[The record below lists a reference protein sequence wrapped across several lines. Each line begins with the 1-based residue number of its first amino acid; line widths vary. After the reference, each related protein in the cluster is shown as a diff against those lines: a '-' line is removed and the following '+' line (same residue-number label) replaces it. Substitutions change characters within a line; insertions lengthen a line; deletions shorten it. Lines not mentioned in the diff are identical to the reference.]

1 MRSRDFVEPLLSQK
15 SDSMDLRSGHPYWL
29 LKNGLLADYPS
40 LKHDESCE
48 VAVIGGGITG
58 ALVAYHLVQEGV
70 ETVLVGKR
78 DIGAGSTA
86 ASTALLQY
94 EIDTELHEL
103 IGTVGEVH
111 AVRSYRLGLEAIDTV
126 ERLSGELSDDCGFKR
141 KTSLYLASR
150 KSDVPQLRKEYDTR
164 KIFGFHVEYLE
175 AKDIESRAS
184 FTAPGAILSYG
195 DAQVDPYRLTHQLL
209 AAAKKHGL
217 RVYDRSEVS
226 KVEPSDDGVVLHL
239 GSGSRIN
246 GQRVVFATGYE
257 SQQYLKQNVG
267 VLKSTFALI
276 SEPFDS
282 FEGWPDRS
290 LIWESARP
298 YFYLRTTSDDR
309 AIVGGED
316 VPFATAHKSD
326 QLIARKTK
334 KLQRRF
340 ADMFPRLD
348 MEVSYTWAGTFGET
362 KDGLAYI
369 GQTPEFP
376 RAYFA
381 LGYGGNGITFS
392 VIAAKI
398 ITDLHLGRP
407 NPDADIF
414 RFDR

>member
-1 MRSRDFVEPLLSQK
+1 
-15 SDSMDLRSGHPYWL
+15 MDLRSGHPFWL

-40 LKHDESCE
+40 LKHNESCE

-58 ALVAYHLVQEGV
+58 ALAAYYLVQEGV
-70 ETVLVGKR
+70 ETVLVDKR
-78 DIGAGSTA
+78 DIGGGSTA

-94 EIDTELHEL
+94 EIDTELHDL
-103 IGTVGEVH
+103 IGSVGEAH
-111 AVRSYRLGLEAIDTV
+111 AVRSYRLGLEAIDTI
-126 ERLSGELSDDCGFKR
+126 ERLCGELRDDCGFER

-150 KSDVPQLRKEYDTR
+150 KSDVSKLRKEYDTR
-164 KIFGFHVEYLE
+164 KAFGFHVEYLE
-175 AKDIESRAS
+175 ARDLESRAS
-184 FTAPGAILSYG
+184 FAAPGAILSYG
-195 DAQVDPYRLTHQLL
+195 DAQVDPFRLTHRLIQ
-209 AAAKKHGL
+209 AAQTQGL
-217 RVYDRSEVS
+217 RVYDRCEVC
-226 KVEPSDDGVVLHL
+226 KVEPAENGVVLNA
-239 GSGSRIN
+239 GSGFRIK
-246 GQRVVFATGYE
+246 GRRVVFATGYE
-257 SQQYLKQNVG
+257 SHQYLKQSVG

-276 SEPFDS
+276 SEPFDN

-298 YFYLRTTSDDR
+298 YFYLRTTSDGR

-316 VPFATAHKSD
+316 VPYATAHKND
-326 QLIARKTK
+326 QLIASKTR

-348 MEVSYTWAGTFGET
+348 LEVSYTWAGTFGET
-362 KDGLAYI
+362 EDGLAYI

-376 RAYFA
+376 HAYFA

-392 VIAAKI
+392 IIAAKI

>member
-1 MRSRDFVEPLLSQK
+1 
-15 SDSMDLRSGHPYWL
+15 MDLRSGHPFWL

-40 LKHDESCE
+40 LKQDESCE

-58 ALVAYHLVQEGV
+58 ALVAYYLAQEGV
-70 ETVLVGKR
+70 ETVLVDKR
-78 DIGAGSTA
+78 DIGGGSTA

-94 EIDTELHEL
+94 EIDTELHDL
-103 IGTVGEVH
+103 IGSVGEAH
-111 AVRSYRLGLEAIDTV
+111 AVRCYRLGLEAIDTL
-126 ERLSGELSDDCGFKR
+126 EHLSGELKDDCGFER

-150 KSDVPQLRKEYDTR
+150 KSDVPKLRKEYDTR
-164 KIFGFHVEYLE
+164 KAFGFHVEYLE
-175 AKDIESRAS
+175 AREIESRAS
-184 FTAPGAILSYG
+184 FAAPGAILSYG
-195 DAQVDPYRLTHQLL
+195 DAQVDPFRLTHRLIQ
-209 AAAKKHGL
+209 AAKKHGL
-217 RVYDRSEVS
+217 RVFDRCEVS
-226 KVEPSDDGVVLHL
+226 TVEPSNDGVILHTEP
-239 GSGSRIN
+239 GFRIN
-246 GQRVVFATGYE
+246 GRRVVFATGYE
-257 SQQYLKQNVG
+257 SQQYLKQSVG
-267 VLKSTFALI
+267 ALKSTFALI

-316 VPFATAHKSD
+316 VSYATAHKSE
-326 QLIARKTK
+326 QLIAGKTK

-340 ADMFPRLD
+340 AEMFPRLD
-348 MEVSYTWAGTFGET
+348 LEVSYTWAGTFGET
-362 KDGLAYI
+362 EDGLAYI

-376 RAYFA
+376 HAYFA

-398 ITDLHLGRP
+398 ITDLYLGRP

-414 RFDR
+414 RFNR

>member
-1 MRSRDFVEPLLSQK
+1 
-15 SDSMDLRSGHPYWL
+15 MDLRSGHPFWL

-40 LKHDESCE
+40 LKHNESCE

-58 ALVAYHLVQEGV
+58 ALVAYYLVQEGV
-70 ETVLVGKR
+70 ETVLVDKR
-78 DIGAGSTA
+78 DIGGGSTA

-94 EIDTELHEL
+94 EIDTELHDL
-103 IGTVGEVH
+103 IGSVGEAH

-126 ERLSGELSDDCGFKR
+126 ERLIGELRDDCGFER

-150 KSDVPQLRKEYDTR
+150 KSDVSKLRKEYDTR
-164 KIFGFHVEYLE
+164 KAFGFHVEYLE

-184 FTAPGAILSYG
+184 FAAPGAILSYG
-195 DAQVDPYRLTHQLL
+195 DAQVDPFRLTHRLIQ
-209 AAAKKHGL
+209 AAQTQGL
-217 RVYDRSEVS
+217 RVYDRCEVC
-226 KVEPSDDGVVLHL
+226 KVEPAESGVVLNT
-239 GSGSRIN
+239 GSGFRIK
-246 GQRVVFATGYE
+246 GRRVVFATGYE
-257 SQQYLKQNVG
+257 SHQYLKQSVG
-267 VLKSTFALI
+267 ALKSTFALI
-276 SEPFDS
+276 SEPFDR

-316 VPFATAHKSD
+316 VPYATAHKND
-326 QLIARKTK
+326 QLIARKTR

-348 MEVSYTWAGTFGET
+348 LEVSYTWAGTFGET
-362 KDGLAYI
+362 EDGLAYI

-376 RAYFA
+376 HAYFA

-392 VIAAKI
+392 IIAAKI

>member
-1 MRSRDFVEPLLSQK
+1 
-15 SDSMDLRSGHPYWL
+15 MDLRSGHPFWL

-48 VAVIGGGITG
+48 VAIIGGGITG
-58 ALVAYHLVQEGV
+58 ALVAYYLTQEGV
-70 ETVLVGKR
+70 ETVLVDKR

-94 EIDTELHEL
+94 EIDTELHDL
-103 IGTVGEVH
+103 ISLVGEAD
-111 AVRSYRLGLEAIDTV
+111 AVRSYKLGLEAIDTV
-126 ERLSGELSDDCGFKR
+126 ERLADELRDDCGFER

-150 KSDVPQLRKEYDTR
+150 KPDLSKLRKEYDTR
-164 KIFGFHVEYLE
+164 RALGFHVTFLE

-184 FTAPGAILSYG
+184 FSAPGAILSYG
-195 DAQVDPYRLTHQLL
+195 DAQVDPFRLTHQLMQ
-209 AAAKKHGL
+209 AAKKQGL
-217 RVYDRSEVS
+217 RVYDRCEVS
-226 KVEPSDDGVVLHL
+226 KVEPCDGGVVLHT
-239 GSGSRIN
+239 GSEFRIR

-257 SQQYLKQNVG
+257 SQQYLKQDVG
-267 VLKSTFALI
+267 TLKSTFALV

-282 FEGWPDRS
+282 FDGWPDRS

-309 AIVGGED
+309 AIIGGED
-316 VPFATAHKSD
+316 VPYATAHKSE
-326 QLIARKTK
+326 QLITQKTR

-340 ADMFPRLD
+340 TEMFPRLD
-348 MEVSYTWAGTFGET
+348 LEVSYTWAGTFGET

-376 RAYFA
+376 HAYFA

-398 ITDLHLGRP
+398 ITDLYLGRP
-407 NPDADIF
+407 NADAKIF
-414 RFDR
+414 RFER

>member
-70 ETVLVGKR
+70 ETVLVDKR

-316 VPFATAHKSD
+316 VSFATAHKSD

>member
-1 MRSRDFVEPLLSQK
+1 MRSCDCVEPLVSQK

-29 LKNGLLADYPS
+29 LKNGILADYPS
-40 LKHDESCE
+40 LKHDESCA

-58 ALVAYHLVQEGV
+58 ALVAYHLTREGV
-70 ETVLVGKR
+70 ETVLVDKR

-86 ASTALLQY
+86 TSTALLQY

-103 IGTVGEVH
+103 IGTVGEAY
-111 AVRSYRLGLEAIDTV
+111 AVRSYSLGLEAIDTV
-126 ERLSGELSDDCGFKR
+126 ERLSIELQDDCGFER

-150 KSDVPQLRKEYDTR
+150 KSDVSRLRKEYNTR
-164 KIFGFHVEYLE
+164 KAFGFHVEYLE
-175 AKDIESRAS
+175 SKDIDSRAS
-184 FTAPGAILSYG
+184 FAAPGAILSYG
-195 DAQVDPYRLTHQLL
+195 DAQVDPFRLTHRLIQ
-209 AAAKKHGL
+209 AAKKHGL

-226 KVEPSDDGVVLHL
+226 KVEPSDEGVVLHL

-276 SEPFDS
+276 SEPCDS

-298 YFYLRTTSDDR
+298 YFYLRTTSDNR
-309 AIVGGED
+309 AIVGGGD
-316 VPFATAHKSD
+316 VPFAAAHKSN
-326 QLIARKTK
+326 QLIARKTRT
-334 KLQRRF
+334 LHRRF
-340 ADMFPRLD
+340 SDMFPRIDL
-348 MEVSYTWAGTFGET
+348 EVSYTWAGTFGET

-376 RAYFA
+376 HAYFA

-398 ITDLHLGRP
+398 ITDLHLCRP

>member
-1 MRSRDFVEPLLSQK
+1 
-15 SDSMDLRSGHPYWL
+15 MDLRSGHPFWL
-29 LKNGLLADYPS
+29 LKNGILADYPS

-58 ALVAYHLVQEGV
+58 ALVAYHLTREGV
-70 ETVLVGKR
+70 ETILVDTR
-78 DIGAGSTA
+78 DIGAGSTT

-103 IGTVGEVH
+103 IGTVGEAP
-111 AVRSYRLGLEAIDTV
+111 AVRSYKLGLEAIDTV
-126 ERLSGELSDDCGFKR
+126 ERLSIELKDDCGFER

-150 KSDVPQLRKEYDTR
+150 KSDVPKLRKEYDTR
-164 KIFGFHVEYLE
+164 KVFGFHVEYLE

-195 DAQVDPYRLTHQLL
+195 DAQVDPFRLTHRLIQ
-209 AAAKKHGL
+209 AATKQGL
-217 RVYDRSEVS
+217 RVYDRCKVS
-226 KVEPSDDGVVLHL
+226 KVESSDGGVLLHTE
-239 GSGSRIN
+239 GGFRIR

-282 FEGWPDRS
+282 FEGWPERS

-326 QLIARKTK
+326 QLIARKTQ

-340 ADMFPRLD
+340 TDMFPRLD
-348 MEVSYTWAGTFGET
+348 IEVAYTWAGTFSET

-376 RAYFA
+376 HAYFA
-381 LGYGGNGITFS
+381 LGYGGNGITYS

>member
-1 MRSRDFVEPLLSQK
+1 
-15 SDSMDLRSGHPYWL
+15 MDLRSGHPFWL

-58 ALVAYHLVQEGV
+58 ALVAYFFVLEGV
-70 ETVLVGKR
+70 ETILVDKR

-94 EIDTELHEL
+94 EIDIELHNL
-103 IGTVGEVH
+103 ISLVRESHG
-111 AVRSYRLGLEAIDTV
+111 VRSYRLGLEAIDTV
-126 ERLSGELSDDCGFKR
+126 ERLCEELEDDCAFER

-150 KSDVPQLRKEYDTR
+150 KSDVSELRKEYDTR
-164 KIFGFHVEYLE
+164 KAFGFHVEYLE
-175 AKDIESRAS
+175 AKDIASRAS
-184 FTAPGAILSYG
+184 FTAPGAILSHG
-195 DAQVDPYRLTHQLL
+195 DAQVDPYRLTHRLIH
-209 AAAKKHGL
+209 AAKKHGL

-226 KVEPSDDGVVLHL
+226 NVEPSNDGVVLHVNP
-239 GSGSRIN
+239 GSRIRSH
-246 GQRVVFATGYE
+246 RVVFATGYE

-282 FEGWPDRS
+282 FDGWPDRA

-298 YFYLRTTSDDR
+298 YFYLRTTSDNR
-309 AIVGGED
+309 AIIGGED
-316 VPFATAHKSD
+316 VPYATAHKSD
-326 QLIARKTK
+326 QLIAGKTR

-340 ADMFPRLD
+340 SEMFPRLNL
-348 MEVSYTWAGTFGET
+348 EVSYTWAGTFGET

-376 RAYFA
+376 HAYFA

-398 ITDLHLGRP
+398 ITDLHRGRP